1 LARVMTLTPST
12 FLRAAATLNWVDY
25 QMSQLYDREMRHE
38 LGKERLLKL
47 TLAVYK
53 VTAVFPPA
61 EAGGDLGLEIRDL
74 ADKILANLLLNQ
86 NDKAS
91 SCIEEMLSLF
101 GLAEEGKLADKRNFL
116 VLRQEY
122 DRILKIVSAEN
133 ALPGDNHRL
142 EKILAALNS
151 SNGMMKIGDLIKFFP
166 GVNRRTVLRD
176 LDKLCQDG
184 FMVRNGT
191 GRGVYYVINGQNKCD
206 ITQKM
211 SQ

>member
-1 LARVMTLTPST
+1 MSH
-12 FLRAAATLNWVDY
+12 FCLRVDY

-53 VTAVFPPA
+53 VTAIFPPA
-61 EAGGDLGLEIRDL
+61 EAGGDLGLNIRDL
-74 ADKILANLLLNQ
+74 ADKISANLLL
-86 NDKAS
+86 DKNENVS
-91 SCIEEMLSLF
+91 SYIEEILGLF
-101 GLAEEGKLADKRNFL
+101 NLAEEKKSADKRNFL

-122 DRILKIVSAEN
+122 DRILKIVSAEDD
-133 ALPGDNHRL
+133 LSGDNHRQA
-142 EKILAALNS
+142 KILAALNS
-151 SNGMMKIGDLIKFFP
+151 SDGMVKIGDLIKFFP

-191 GRGVYYVINGQNKCD
+191 GRGVFYIKNGKCD
-206 ITQKM
+206 ILEKM